1 MIELVWGVLNILGL
15 EHPGMRGDMKK
26 IGGNNKGFSLIELI
40 VAVAILAILS
50 GGALAAFNSV
60 RNARSESAGKLLASV
75 LKQAR
80 QKAMA
85 LENNTAADNSTS
97 IYVEIYQENGN
108 YKADLHWDN
117 GTSDKV
123 IVSEKLGNDALSIVF
138 KQYNSTSSSYVDTS
152 DRRVGDGTLGTKKVK
167 MYFKKST
174 GGISKIEMGSGESL
188 ANSPWNEILVKGS
201 GEDRNIIIV
210 KETGR
215 CFYED

>member
-1 MIELVWGVLNILGL
+1 
-15 EHPGMRGDMKK
+15 MRGDMNK
-26 IGGNNKGFSLIELI
+26 IRGNNKGFSLIELI
-40 VAVAILAILS
+40 VAVVIVAILS

-85 LENNTAADNSTS
+85 LDNNTAADNTTS
-97 IYVEIYQENGN
+97 IYVEIYQQSGN
-108 YKADLHWDN
+108 YKADLHWNN

-123 IVSEKLGNDALSIVF
+123 IVSETLGNDSLSIVF
-138 KQYNSTSSSYVDTS
+138 KQYNSTSGTYVDTS
-152 DRRVGDGTLGTKKVK
+152 DRRVGDVTLGTKKIK

-174 GGISKIEMGSGESL
+174 GGISKIDTGTGETL

-201 GEDRNIIIV
+201 GDDRSIIIV